1 MPALLVGLCKG
12 DPVSRA
18 VLRIV
23 LAGCLAL
30 LAVPAS
36 AGAADGLSDK
46 PLYEDGHEGRLL
58 AGGTWLF
65 RRDAEDQG
73 LVAGF
78 ATDPSTAGWSEIR
91 VPFAWNAGDDSPE
104 SQRGGVAWYRKDFR
118 VPADLRGRDFSVRF
132 ESVNYR
138 ATVFLNGRELGQHE
152 GASIPFE
159 LPASGLDRTG
169 VNRLVVRTDSRR
181 SNTDL
186 PPMTDSEVTGLP
198 GGGWWNYGGLLREV
212 YLRHYDSVDVE
223 ELLARP
229 ELDCRSCSATVLVR
243 AKLRNAGRRRVKV
256 RFQARV
262 GRQAI
267 DSRTVSIAPGRT
279 REVRG
284 KVTIDD
290 PRLWELDRPYLYPVR
305 AEATRDGRTLSA
317 YSTHIGVRKL
327 DVDPEGR
334 FLLNERRVRLRGAS
348 LHEDDPAVGA
358 ALSPRKRAALFGDLE
373 ALGANFT
380 RAHYPLH
387 PQFLELADRR
397 GVLVWDQIPFYRIR
411 ESTMVLRSVRDKGI
425 RYLRETVARD
435 QNHASVMAFS
445 VANELSRVPGPG
457 QTAYLAAAVKVLE
470 REDPTRLSALDIAG
484 YPSVRLVRPYRQ
496 FDAIG
501 TNAYFGWYP
510 GPSGSVLN
518 REVLGPYLDQFHEY
532 YPRQGLFV
540 TEFGAEANRD
550 GPAEEKGTFGYQSD
564 LVAYHLGVYDSKS
577 YVNGALVW
585 LLRDFKVRPG
595 WDGYN
600 DRPEPPFNKK
610 GLIDQNGVRKPAF
623 FVAARN
629 FKR

>member
-1 MPALLVGLCKG
+1 MGDPFSRSCLRLLV
-12 DPVSRA
+12 
-18 VLRIV
+18 
-23 LAGCLAL
+23 AGCLAL
-30 LAVPAS
+30 LALPAP

-46 PLYEDGHEGRLL
+46 PLYRDGQEGRLL
-58 AGGTWLF
+58 VGGTWLF

-73 LVAGF
+73 LAAGF
-78 ATDPSTAGWSEIR
+78 ATNPAKDGWSEIR

-118 VPADLRGRDFSVRF
+118 VPAELRGRSFVVRF

-138 ATVFLNGRELGQHE
+138 ATVFLNGRELGSHE

-181 SNTDL
+181 SDTDL
-186 PPMTDSEVTGLP
+186 PPMSDSEVTGLP

-212 YLRHYDSVDVE
+212 YLRSFDSVDVE
-223 ELLARP
+223 QLLARP
-229 ELDCRSCSATVLVR
+229 QLDCRSCDAGVLVR
-243 AKLRNAGRRRVKV
+243 ATLRNATRRRVKV
-256 RFQARV
+256 RFEARV
-262 GRQAI
+262 GGQAI
-267 DSRTVSIAPGRT
+267 EPRTVSIAGGRT
-279 REVRG
+279 REVRA
-284 KVTIDD
+284 KLTLRD
-290 PRLWELDRPYLYPVR
+290 PKLWELGRPYLYPVR
-305 AEATRDGRTLSA
+305 AEVSRKGRTLSA
-317 YSTHIGVRKL
+317 YSTHVGVRSF
-327 DVDPEGR
+327 DVDPTGR
-334 FLLNERRVRLRGAS
+334 LLLNDRRVRLRGAS

-358 ALSPRKRAALFGDLE
+358 ALTPRKLAALFADLE

-380 RAHYPLH
+380 RAHYPLN
-387 PQFLELADRR
+387 PQLLEMADRR
-397 GVLVWDQIPFYRIR
+397 GVLVWDQVPLYRIR
-411 ESTMVLRSVRDKGI
+411 ESTMVLRSVRDKGV
-425 RYLRETVARD
+425 RYLRDTIARD
-435 QNHASVMAFS
+435 QNHASVLAFS
-445 VANELSRVPGPG
+445 VANELSRTPGPG
-457 QTAYLAAAVKVLE
+457 QTAYLAAAVKVIE
-470 REDPTRLSALDIAG
+470 REDPTRLTAIDIAG
-484 YPSVRLVRPYRQ
+484 YPSVRLVRQYRQ
-496 FDAIG
+496 FDALG

-518 REVLGPYLDQFHEY
+518 REVLGPYLDQLHEY

-550 GPAEEKGTFGYQSD
+550 GPADEKGTFAYQSG

-577 YVNGALVW
+577 FINGALVW

-600 DRPEPPFNKK
+600 DKPEPPYNKK
-610 GLIDQNGVRKPAF
+610 GLIDQRGVRKPAF